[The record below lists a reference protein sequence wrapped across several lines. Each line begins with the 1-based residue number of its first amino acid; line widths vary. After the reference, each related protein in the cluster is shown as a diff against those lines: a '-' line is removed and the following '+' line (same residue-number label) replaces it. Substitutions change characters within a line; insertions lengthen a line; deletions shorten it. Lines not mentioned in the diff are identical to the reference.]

1 MTTLSNAIK
10 VSIQATKEASSASK
24 IHHTALLNNIASRL
38 GYKNFRALVASEA
51 KPVSEKQENKNPSSF
66 NFEPFTLLAYS
77 SDDMASVVSYKVD
90 GDVLSRLFELSTA
103 AKNVVANV
111 PHDFWQ
117 EEEVASRTSMAT
129 RPVVSSDGGVFID
142 AEIYDKHSCENMS
155 VYGEV
160 NLHVL
165 YSLVSGVNPENNPAV
180 TFDYIWDAKSR
191 AFYLLSD
198 VCEPSDWI
206 KDDGSDGSGLSDL
219 LDQYD
224 NLSASE
230 DDQEV

>member
-1 MTTLSNAIK
+1 MTTLSDAIK
-10 VSIQATKEASSASK
+10 VAIQATKESASTPG
-24 IHHTALLNNIASRL
+24 IHHTALLNDISSRL
-38 GYKNFRALVASEA
+38 GYKNFRALVASEE
-51 KPVSEKQENKNPSSF
+51 KPVSEKQKNKTPASF
-66 NFEPFTLLAYS
+66 DFDPFTLLAYS
-77 SDDMASVVSYKVD
+77 SDDMASVVSYKV
-90 GDVLSRLFELSTA
+90 GADVLSRLFELSAA
-103 AKNVVANV
+103 AKNVMANV

-117 EEEVASRTSMAT
+117 EEAVTPKTSMAT

-165 YSLVSGVNPENNPAV
+165 YSLVSGVNPENNPSV

-191 AFYLLSD
+191 AFYILSD
-198 VCEPSDWI
+198 VCEPSEWI
-206 KDDGSDGSGLSDL
+206 KEDDSDLSEL

-230 DDQEV
+230 DDQEN